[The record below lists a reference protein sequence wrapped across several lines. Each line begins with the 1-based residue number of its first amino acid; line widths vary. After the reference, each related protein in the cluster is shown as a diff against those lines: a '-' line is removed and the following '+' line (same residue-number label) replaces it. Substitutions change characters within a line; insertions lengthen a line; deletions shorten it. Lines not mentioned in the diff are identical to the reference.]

1 MNFYMRIIL
10 ILLLSLS
17 FLDVKAQ
24 ELNCKVQV
32 VAPTIQGTQTR
43 VFESL
48 EQTIFD
54 FMNNRKWTADKF
66 EIHERIV
73 CNIFINI
80 TSLNNNQDFSGSIQ
94 VNSKRI
100 VFNSDYE
107 TNVINLVD
115 NDVQFTYAENT
126 QLEFSPDFH
135 KSNLAALLGYYA
147 YLIIGMDYDTFSQNG
162 GTPYFSLAQ
171 QIVSNA
177 QNTPESGWK
186 AFENTKNRYWIVEN
200 ILHNSFK
207 PMRKAAYDFHRNGL
221 DMMYQNV
228 NLGRARIVQS
238 IEQLKKVHQ
247 LRPLSYNMQLFFQ
260 AKSDELVNIFKEA
273 PESEKTKLVTSLQQI
288 DPGNI
293 SKYNKISK

>member
-1 MNFYMRIIL
+1 MRYIL
-10 ILLLSLS
+10 ILLLFLS
-17 FLDVKAQ
+17 FIDVKAQ
-24 ELNCKVQV
+24 ELNCQVQV

-48 EQTIFD
+48 EQTVFD
-54 FMNNRKWTADKF
+54 FMNNRKWTGDRF

-94 VNSKRI
+94 VNSKRL

-107 TNVINLVD
+107 TNMLNLVD
-115 NDVQFTYAENT
+115 NDIQFTYVENSL
-126 QLEFSPDFH
+126 LEFSPDFH
-135 KSNLAALLGYYA
+135 KSNLASVLAYYA
-147 YLIIGMDYDTFSQNG
+147 YLIIGMDYDSFSLEG
-162 GTPYFSLAQ
+162 GTKYLSLSQ

-177 QNTPESGWK
+177 QNAPESGWK

-200 ILHNSFK
+200 LLHNSFK
-207 PMRKAAYDFHRNGL
+207 PMRKANYDFHRNGL

-228 NLGRARIVQS
+228 NLGRARITQS
-238 IEQLKKVHQ
+238 VEQLKKVHQ
-247 LRPLSYNMQLFFQ
+247 LRPLSYNMQMFFQ
-260 AKSDELVNIFKEA
+260 AKSDELVNIFKDA
-273 PESEKTKLVTSLQQI
+273 PVSEQTKLVATLQQI

>member
-126 QLEFSPDFH
+126 
-135 KSNLAALLGYYA
+135 N
-147 YLIIGMDYDTFSQNG
+147 
-162 GTPYFSLAQ
+162 
-171 QIVSNA
+171 
-177 QNTPESGWK
+177 
-186 AFENTKNRYWIVEN
+186 
-200 ILHNSFK
+200 
-207 PMRKAAYDFHRNGL
+207 
-221 DMMYQNV
+221 
-228 NLGRARIVQS
+228 
-238 IEQLKKVHQ
+238 
-247 LRPLSYNMQLFFQ
+247 
-260 AKSDELVNIFKEA
+260 
-273 PESEKTKLVTSLQQI
+273 
-288 DPGNI
+288 
-293 SKYNKISK
+293 